1 LKMHLKV
8 HTGEKFH
15 HCTQCLKSFSQS
27 CSLKTHLRRFHS
39 GEKPGKKLYSCFLC
53 TEAFALSGALEEH
66 LRVHFW

>member
-27 CSLKTHLRRFHS
+27 CS
-39 GEKPGKKLYSCFLC
+39 
-53 TEAFALSGALEEH
+53 
-66 LRVHFW
+66 